1 MEIVASFKNNDEKL
15 PQALKTHVNKKHEA
29 RVPDSKSSKSIN
41 AHFKFMVA
49 LKKMLLG
56 HEILSSLPWLCKSTA
71 FSSAT
76 VTGISLFTFPSYPKP
91 ASFSYS
97 DDCLWAQSCFNC
109 HSLHQGKI
117 DGTHQPQPKWPLD
130 VTRVLG
136 QPC

>member
-1 MEIVASFKNNDEKL
+1 MPLQINGCSE
-15 PQALKTHVNKKHEA
+15 TEA
-29 RVPDSKSSKSIN
+29 TRSCWPFTDF
-41 AHFKFMVA
+41 A
-49 LKKMLLG
+49 
-56 HEILSSLPWLCKSTA
+56 KSTVSA
-71 FSSAT
+71 SST
-76 VTGISLFTFPSYPKP
+76 VKDSSLFTFPTYSKL
-91 ASFSYS
+91 AFSYS